1 MSLSRRKFLRAG
13 TMVALTAGIPLKTI
27 VGETLSN
34 PESLLPT
41 IDHRKA
47 GLHLNREAFARNV
60 NTKFSFSLGHDQPVG
75 VKLIKVTDLTPEAAK
90 PAAAA
95 TGREC
100 FAAVF
105 IGSNNHPLHQETYK
119 VTHAKLGR
127 FSMLIVPM
135 GKDKEGFYYEAVFNR
150 LH

>member
-27 VGETLSN
+27 VAETLSH

-47 GLHLNREAFARNV
+47 GWHLNREAFARNV
-60 NTKFSFSLGHDQPVG
+60 NTKFSFSLGRGETVG
-75 VKLIKVTDLTPEAAK
+75 VKLTQVIDMTPEAAK

-105 IGSNNHPLHQETYK
+105 VGSNNEPFPQETYL
-119 VTHAKLGR
+119 VTHPKLGR
-127 FSMLIVPM
+127 FSMLVVPM
-135 GKDKEGFYYEAVFNR
+135 GRDNEGFYYEAVFNR

>member
-13 TMVALTAGIPLKTI
+13 TIVALSAGIPLKTI
-27 VGETLSN
+27 VGETLSH

-41 IDHRKA
+41 VDHRKA
-47 GLHLNREAFARNV
+47 GWHLNREAFARNV
-60 NTKFSFSLGHDQPVG
+60 NTKFSFDLGHGETVG
-75 VKLIKVTDLTPEAAK
+75 VKLIKVNDLTPEAAK
-90 PAAAA
+90 SA

-105 IGSNNHPLHQETYK
+105 VGSNNQPLRQETYL
-119 VTHAKLGR
+119 VTHSKLGR

-135 GKDKEGFYYEAVFNR
+135 GRDKEGFYYEALFNR